1 MRLKFPFVRLSK
13 QSFFIRIPVVESAL
27 GMELVL
33 NLVWVALAIC
43 MVCLWLRFAPRSSAG
58 RRTQLAALGVLLLI
72 LLPAISITD
81 DLLAAQNTAEVD
93 NCLRRAHEFTF
104 PHSIFSSV
112 AASPLSAFAG
122 LSFGVSHKAAPGGL
136 STPLVQ
142 PPALFS
148 VQDRAPPS
156 A

>member
-1 MRLKFPFVRLSK
+1 
-13 QSFFIRIPVVESAL
+13 
-27 GMELVL
+27 
-33 NLVWVALAIC
+33 
-43 MVCLWLRFAPRSSAG
+43 MVCLWLRFAPRSTTG
-58 RRTQLAALGVLLLI
+58 RRMQIAALSVLILM

-104 PHSIFSSV
+104 PHSIFSAV
-112 AASPLSAFAG
+112 AASPLPAFSG
-122 LSFGVSHKAAPGGL
+122 LSFGDSHLAAPGGL
-136 STPLVQ
+136 STQ
-142 PPALFS
+142 PVLSPALFS